1 MVEFFLGVIKMSARL
16 VFTGNRLKV
25 KIIFNDV
32 QFPSK
37 HSFLEFPIKI
47 QPFDSQ

>member
-25 KIIFNDV
+25 KIIKPVNTHF
-32 QFPSK
+32 
-37 HSFLEFPIKI
+37 
-47 QPFDSQ
+47 